1 MEFVVYVLSQ
11 YFGMARLEAIKMM
24 LQVHHNG
31 SAILPQASMAQAT
44 QSAASANAYARQ
56 NDFPL
61 FLRVVTQPTPA
72 ADAPP
77 AAHR

>member
-1 MEFVVYVLSQ
+1 MRV
-11 YFGMARLEAIKMM
+11 M
-24 LQVHHNG
+24 LRVHHNG

-61 FLRVVTQPTPA
+61 FLRVVTQSNPA
-72 ADAPP
+72 ADAPSSP
-77 AAHR
+77 RG